1 MLKKG
6 EISLIW
12 LGGRTFYGGR
22 WWGQRFLGGKT
33 PGKFR
38 EQSSDRLDW
47 NKRFVAGKTSRFETQ
62 GQARDSAERSR
73 AIHIQ
78 EPRCCLPCPSHQEGI
93 NLNLIKGSLDNAS
106 KTNIRGYE
114 IGPEWVRCGIR

>member
-12 LGGRTFYGGR
+12 LGGKEGRTFYGGR

-38 EQSSDRLDW
+38 EQSSDRLDRS
-47 NKRFVAGKTSRFETQ
+47 KRFVAGKTSRFETQ
-62 GQARDSAERSR
+62 GQARDSAEWSHTFVQSSPHRR
-73 AIHIQ
+73 ATMLS
-78 EPRCCLPCPSHQEGI
+78 PLVLP
-93 NLNLIKGSLDNAS
+93 
-106 KTNIRGYE
+106 IRK
-114 IGPEWVRCGIR
+114 V